1 MTSSSD
7 RPVTAILLIT
17 GATLILVAMDAC
29 MKWLVADYPVSQVLF
44 MRTVIGLVP
53 TLFYIWFTW
62 QPGALRIRSFRAH
75 VLRIGSA
82 LIAMF
87 AFFTAIAEMELAA
100 ITSVVLA
107 APVFITLC
115 SILMLGEK
123 VGWRRW
129 AAVVTGFAGVVV
141 ILQPTSEGLVQPIT
155 LLALVATL
163 AYALMQIFTRHYAL
177 SETASSMMLYL
188 ALTVIFVTGIVAL
201 PDWRTPLAS
210 DLPVILIAGVCYG
223 VGVIILTLAYRL
235 AEASLIAPFDYLS
248 LIWAV
253 LIGYLVWG
261 DIPTGLMLSG
271 AAIIAVSGIFILR
284 RQAAREDE
292 GGG

>member
-1 MTSSSD
+1 MTSSAD
-7 RPVTAILLIT
+7 RPVAAILLIV
-17 GATLILVAMDAC
+17 GATLFLVTMDAC
-29 MKWLVADYPVSQVLF
+29 IKWLVADYPVSQLLF
-44 MRTVIGLVP
+44 MRSVIGLLP
-53 TLFYIWFTW
+53 TAVYIWLTW
-62 QPGALRIRSFRAH
+62 QPGALVIRSYRAH
-75 VLRIGSA
+75 ALRTGSA

-115 SILMLGEK
+115 SALMLGER

-129 AAVVTGFAGVVV
+129 AAVVTGFVGVVV
-141 ILQPTSEGLVQPIT
+141 ILQPTADGLGQPVT

-163 AYALMQIFTRHYAL
+163 AYALMQIFTRRYAR
-177 SETASSMMLYL
+177 SETAPSMMLSF
-188 ALTVIFVTGIVAL
+188 AMVVCVVTGLIAV
-201 PDWRTPLAS
+201 PDWRTPPAA
-210 DLPVILIAGVCYG
+210 DVPVILIAGFCYG
-223 VGVIILTLAYRL
+223 IGVIVLTLAYRL

-248 LIWAV
+248 LPWAI

-284 RQAAREDE
+284 RQAAQQDSP
-292 GGG
+292 GP